1 MERLWD
7 QKFVEL
13 FAKFISTITPP
24 PLVSIP
30 VFVIINYVLLGFK
43 NSIFITLICLL
54 FAVFFPVLT
63 SLILIKKMD
72 TDLDITDVASKL
84 EINFDLSV
92 NKTLT
97 VSGNAFINISLGI
110 SIGGGG
116 ASVSNLRVKYTF
128 YKVATDGSTETAI
141 SSQIE
146 SNKVS
151 SSSNS
156 VFRLLTKVPITRT
169 VLKKGEKLRL
179 EVQIWGSRSVGTA
192 SSGYFYHDGSNR
204 ITGTSGGI
212 SYGSTLL
219 VQLPIKIEL

>member
-1 MERLWD
+1 M
-7 QKFVEL
+7 
-13 FAKFISTITPP
+13 
-24 PLVSIP
+24 
-30 VFVIINYVLLGFK
+30 INQIYTNSNEK
-43 NSIFITLICLL
+43 NVQSFDAIDFITGTGYKTLY
-54 FAVFFPVLT
+54 AVGSKADNTLAYELT
-63 SLILIKKMD
+63 TQPLDSD
-72 TDLDITDVASKL
+72 HSNYSSVVTDLDITDVASKL